1 MTEKK
6 DLDTIKFDPKTLLP
20 ITDKKWPTAEEFRE
34 IAKTEEKPTKTPKKL
49 LPHHHIRIKIDGSV
63 PKAFRTNIG
72 LTPEKAQAAIQEGE
86 KMIRDNLEKLKKT
99 RMNRVPNEIIY
110 QG

>member
-1 MTEKK
+1 MTERK

-20 ITDKKWPTAEEFRE
+20 ITDKKWPTAEKLRE
-34 IAKTEEKPTKTPKKL
+34 IAKTEEKPMKTRRRL
-49 LPHHHIRIKIDGSV
+49 SPHHHIKIKIDGSV

-72 LTPEKAQAAIQEGE
+72 LTIEEAQVAIQEGE
-86 KMIRDNLEKLKKT
+86 KMIRDDLEKLKKT
-99 RMNRVPNEIIY
+99 RMNRMPNEIIY